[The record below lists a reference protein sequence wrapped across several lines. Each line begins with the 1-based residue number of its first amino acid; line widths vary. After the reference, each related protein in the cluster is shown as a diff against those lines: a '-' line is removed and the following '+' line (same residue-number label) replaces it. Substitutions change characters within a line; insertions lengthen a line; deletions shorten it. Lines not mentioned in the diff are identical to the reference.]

1 MCFQCYVVEV
11 ATGFTECMKLCVN
24 TVPCFCS
31 CAGECAEGVNYSDMF
46 RVQLNYHMA

>member
-11 ATGFTECMKLCVN
+11 AASFTECMKLCVN

-31 CAGECAEGVNYSDMF
+31 RAGEYAAEFTHSDMSHM
-46 RVQLNYHMA
+46 QLNYLMA